1 MTNPFNYPLEP
12 FLLLR
17 KKKSLRRELLTQPG
31 LVEKRVAILGGS
43 TTAEVKDMLELFLL
57 KDGIQPLFYESEYNR
72 FYEDVMFDSDGLKAF
87 APELIYLHTSTVN
100 VTRWPALAD
109 TEEQVEALLAD
120 EYGRFEAVWD
130 RLAADFG
137 CPVIQ
142 NNFDLPSF
150 RVLGNMDAYDVHGRV
165 RFTAALNARV
175 AEYARGH
182 KNFHLNDLHYLS
194 AWFGLERWHDKFF
207 WYSYKYAMAYEA
219 IPFVADSVA
228 SIIRA
233 IAGKTRKALVLD
245 LDNTMWGGV
254 IGDDGLQG
262 IQIGKETA
270 EAEGFTAFQNYVKL
284 LQQRG
289 VILAVC
295 SKNDEKNAREGFT
308 HPDSVLKNS
317 DFSSFKA
324 NWDPKHENIRA
335 IARELNIGI
344 DSLVFADDNPAE
356 REIVRSQEAHVGVP
370 ELGNNVAKYIDIIDR
385 SGYFETVSL
394 SNDDLQRA
402 AFYADNSARAE
413 VQSKFENYD
422 DFLASLNMTA
432 EILPFSPVYLD
443 RIAQLTN
450 KTNQFNV
457 TTRRYTLGE
466 IEDIANNG
474 AEYVTLYGRLVDK
487 FGDNGLISVV
497 LAKVV
502 GDTLDL
508 DLWLMSCRV
517 LKRGMEGAML
527 DQLVAAAR
535 ARGLGTITGTYIPSA
550 KNEMV
555 KSLYADMGFSCT
567 GTDDG
572 GTTRWRFAI
581 PSDYINRNKFIEVN
595 K

>member
-1 MTNPFNYPLEP
+1 MANPFDYPLEP
-12 FLLLR
+12 FTLLR
-17 KKKSLRRELLTQPG
+17 KKKSLRRELLAQPG

-57 KDGIQPLFYESEYNR
+57 KDGVKPSFYESEYNR
-72 FYEDVMFDSDGLKAF
+72 FYEDVMFDSDGLQAF
-87 APELIYLHTSTVN
+87 APELIYIHTSHVN
-100 VTRWPALAD
+100 LTRWPALAD
-109 TEEQVEALLAD
+109 TPEQVAALLD
-120 EYGRFEAVWD
+120 EEYGRFEAVWEK
-130 RLAADFG
+130 LAAQYN
-137 CPVIQ
+137 CPIIQ

-150 RVLGNMDAYDVHGRV
+150 RLLGNMDGYDVHGRV
-165 RFTAALNARV
+165 RFV
-175 AEYARGH
+175 AELNIKIGDYARAH
-182 KNFHLNDLHYLS
+182 KNFHLNDLNYLS

-207 WYSYKYAMAYEA
+207 WFSYKYAMAYEA

-228 SIIRA
+228 AIVRA
-233 IAGKTRKALVLD
+233 IFGKTRKALVLD

-270 EAEGFTAFQNYVKL
+270 EAEAYTAFQQYAKL

-295 SKNDEKNAREGFT
+295 SKNDEHNAREGFT

-324 NWDPKHENIRA
+324 NWEPKHDNIRA

-344 DSLVFADDNPAE
+344 DSLVFADDNPVE
-356 REIVRSQEAHVGVP
+356 RDIVRAQEPAVGVP
-370 ELGNNVAKYIDIIDR
+370 EIGNNVAKYIDIIDR
-385 SGYFETVSL
+385 GGYFETVSL

-413 VQSKFENYD
+413 VQGKFENYD
-422 DFLASLNMTA
+422 DFLASLAMTG

-450 KTNQFNV
+450 KTNQFNL

-466 IEDIANNG
+466 IEDIASNS
-474 AEYVTLYGRLVDK
+474 AQYVTLYGRLVDK
-487 FGDNGLISVV
+487 FGDNGLISVM
-497 LAKVV
+497 LAKVA
-502 GDTLDL
+502 GEALDL

-527 DQLVAAAR
+527 DQLVAAAQ
-535 ARGLGTITGTYIPSA
+535 ARGLRSITGTYIPSA
-550 KNEMV
+550 KNDMV
-555 KSLYADMGFSCT
+555 KALYPDMGFSQL
-567 GTDDG
+567 GSDDSG
-572 GTTRWRFAI
+572 STRWSLDI
-581 PSDYINRNKFIEVN
+581 TDYINRNKFIEVN
-595 K
+595 Q